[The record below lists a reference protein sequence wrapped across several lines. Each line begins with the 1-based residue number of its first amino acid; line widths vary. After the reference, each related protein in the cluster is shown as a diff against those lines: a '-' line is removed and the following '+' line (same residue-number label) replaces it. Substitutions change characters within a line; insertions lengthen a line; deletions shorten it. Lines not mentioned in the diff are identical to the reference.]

1 MPTDENHEVTN
12 AMKKLAEGES
22 REDAARVVWEHSYV
36 KLVGMARAML
46 KSSPRGARD
55 EEDVALSALK
65 SFCAGASEGRFP
77 DLANRDNLWR
87 VLHTITLR
95 KANAAKTYERSQK
108 RDARRVGGL
117 DVDQLEGSEPS
128 PELAAMM
135 VEERSVLIDRLR
147 DDTLRQIA
155 ELHLDGFTS
164 PEIAENLGVSER
176 TIQRK
181 LELIRRAWQRE
192 LTP

>member
-1 MPTDENHEVTN
+1 MPADDSHDVTN
-12 AMKKLAEGES
+12 AMKKLVEGKS

-36 KLVGMARAML
+36 RLVEMARAML
-46 KSSPRGARD
+46 KSAPRGARD

-65 SFCAGASEGRFP
+65 SFFNGAPADRFP

-95 KANAAKTYERSQK
+95 KANALKTHERSQK
-108 RDARRVGGL
+108 RDARRVGGV

-128 PELAAMM
+128 PELAAML
-135 VEERSVLIDRLR
+135 VEQRAALIDRLR
-147 DDTLRQIA
+147 DGVLRQIA

-164 PEIAENLGVSER
+164 SEIAENLGVSER

-181 LELIRRAWQRE
+181 LDLIRRAWQRE

>member
-1 MPTDENHEVTN
+1 MPAHDKHDVTD
-12 AMKKLAEGES
+12 AMKKLAEGKS

-36 KLVGMARAML
+36 RLVEMARAML
-46 KSSPRGARD
+46 KSAPRGARD

-65 SFCAGASEGRFP
+65 SFCAGASAGRFP

-87 VLHTITLR
+87 VLHTITVR
-95 KANAAKTYERSQK
+95 KANALKTHELSQK

-117 DVDQLEGSEPS
+117 DVDQLEASEPS
-128 PELAAMM
+128 PELAAIL
-135 VEERSVLIDRLR
+135 VEQRTALIDRLR

-155 ELHLDGFTS
+155 ELHLDGFS
-164 PEIAENLGVSER
+164 SLEIAENLAVSER

>member
-1 MPTDENHEVTN
+1 MPALDNHDITDAVR
-12 AMKKLAEGES
+12 KLAEGKS
-22 REDAARVVWEHSYV
+22 QEDAARVVWEHSCV
-36 KLVGMARAML
+36 KLVAMARAML
-46 KSSPRGARD
+46 KSAPRGARD

-65 SFCAGASEGRFP
+65 SFCAGASAGRFP

-95 KANAAKTYERSQK
+95 KANALKIHERSQK
-108 RDARRVGGL
+108 RDARRVAGL
-117 DVDQLEGSEPS
+117 DVDELEGSEPS

-135 VEERSVLIDRLR
+135 IEERTSLIDQLR

-155 ELHLDGFTS
+155 ELHLDGFGTL
-164 PEIAENLGVSER
+164 EIAENLGVSDR

-181 LELIRRAWQRE
+181 LKLIRRAWQRE